1 MVNIAQN
8 EVLPSEQEAHQAIS
22 RQTVN
27 WKGGKGRNVEAELK
41 QENRKD
47 DHKQESKRWVPT
59 RLSQS
64 GYEPLNF
71 ENRSFVNSD
80 LQF

>member
-27 WKGGKGRNVEAELK
+27 WKGGKGRYVEAELK

-47 DHKQESKRWVPT
+47 DHKQESK
-59 RLSQS
+59 
-64 GYEPLNF
+64 
-71 ENRSFVNSD
+71 
-80 LQF
+80 